1 MPTLTISELRAGW
14 IELTRQKEFFYLL
27 VFIALVVLVAN
38 TKNLC
43 KIAAIPL
50 KIALSVAGTLIGFA
64 VLWGLYRLFV
74 G

>member
-27 VFIALVVLVAN
+27 VFIALVVVAN
-38 TKNLC
+38 TKTLC
-43 KIAAIPL
+43 KIASIPF
-50 KIALSVAGTLIGFA
+50 KIILSLAGTLIGFA